1 MTSTG
6 RSMILAVVALAACT
20 SDTGFTGVSG
30 MNEAEASEVTQC
42 GYVTDL
48 RMAPGV
54 YGPVLAEQGLRYARN
69 KIMADAQRAGADT
82 VVFDKVAPGSD
93 VYEIHAVAYRCRG

>member
-1 MTSTG
+1 ML
-6 RSMILAVVALAACT
+6 MAAVALAAC
-20 SDTGFTGVSG
+20 SGDPGFTGVGG

-42 GYVTDL
+42 RYVTDL

-69 KIMADAQRAGADT
+69 KIMADAQRSGADT

-93 VYEIHAVAYRCRG
+93 VYELHAVAYRCRS

>member
-1 MTSTG
+1 MG
-6 RSMILAVVALAACT
+6 RGMLIAVAALVACT
-20 SDTGFTGVSG
+20 SDPGFSGVAG

-42 GYVTDL
+42 RYVTDL
-48 RMAPGV
+48 RMTPGV

-69 KIMADAQRAGADT
+69 KIMADAKQSGADT

-93 VYEIHAVAYRCRG
+93 VYELHAIAYRCRA